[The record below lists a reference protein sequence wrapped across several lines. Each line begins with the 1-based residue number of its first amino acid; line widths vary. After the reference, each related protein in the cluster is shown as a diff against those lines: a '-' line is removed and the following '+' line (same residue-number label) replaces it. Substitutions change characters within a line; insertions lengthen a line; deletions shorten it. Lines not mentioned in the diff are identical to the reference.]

1 MQGISS
7 KPLSFGNPENKK
19 KYQNYDYNTDFDI
32 NLYETF
38 YRSHDPQIGRF
49 LQLDPK
55 PTDFESLYAAMGNN
69 PIRNIDILGDSIG
82 PNRTV
87 PVNVYVISLTK
98 DNTLKLDYQRLF
110 KSAGGGKT
118 VILNADAL
126 NGDAADKIK
135 SHLGDD
141 GYVNTMVVD
150 YHRSDYDKM
159 DGKGKDGFYTSLSK
173 GYTGDKTSVL
183 LGMCWAGGL
192 ELSANDKQNL
202 PDYTAGISE
211 KLDKATVYGLKT
223 EANSIGFRLSGNFGV
238 LNPAYYGGNN
248 KWARHERAFESEWTV
263 SSYNAATGKY
273 VTNDIY
279 KTVSLTTKG
288 VISVTAPLKLTSTN
302 IPFK

>member
-1 MQGISS
+1 MSGISS
-7 KPLSFGNPENKK
+7 KALNGVAENKI
-19 KYQNYDYNTDFDI
+19 KYNGYENNTDFDL
-32 NLYETF
+32 NLNESF
-38 YRSHDPQIGRF
+38 YRTHDPQIGRF

-98 DNTLKLDYQRLF
+98 DNTLKLDYQRLL

-159 DGKGKDGFYTSLSK
+159 DGKWKDDFYTSLSK

-192 ELSANDKQNL
+192 DFADRDPDNL
-202 PDYTAGISE
+202 PDLTMGIS
-211 KLDKATVYGLKT
+211 KQLDKATVYGLKT
-223 EANSIGFRLSGNFGV
+223 EANSICFYLGGNFGV
-238 LNPAYYGGNN
+238 LNPAYYGGSN
-248 KWARHERAFESEWTV
+248 KWARHERGFESEWSI
-263 SSYNAATGKY
+263 SSFNPAAGKY
-273 VTNDIY
+273 VTNEVN
-279 KTVSLTTKG
+279 KTVRLTSKG
-288 VISVTAPLKLTSTN
+288 VISVTAPPKITSTD

>member
-55 PTDFESLYAAMGNN
+55 PTDFESLYTAMGNN

-82 PNRTV
+82 PNRTKPVNIYIV
-87 PVNVYVISLTK
+87 PVAK
-98 DNTLKLDYQRLF
+98 DNVIVWDTRRLRATNGKYETLLLH
-110 KSAGGGKT
+110 T
-118 VILNADAL
+118 NNLNE
-126 NGDAADKIK
+126 NAANTIK
-135 SHLGDD
+135 EFLGDD
-141 GYVNTMVVD
+141 GYINTMVVD

-159 DGKGKDGFYTSLSK
+159 SQEGKDNFYTSLSE
-173 GYTGDKTSVL
+173 GYAGDKTNVL

-192 ELSANDKQNL
+192 DFSANDPDNL
-202 PDYTAGISE
+202 PDLTAGISE

-223 EANSIGFRLSGNFGV
+223 EANSISFNRSGNFGV
-238 LNPAYYGGNN
+238 YNPLYEVDSK
-248 KWARHERAFESEWTV
+248 KWRRHERAFESEWTV
-263 SSYNAATGKY
+263 TSFNPSAGKY
-273 VTNDIY
+273 VTNDVY
-279 KTVSLTTKG
+279 KTVKLTLKG
-288 VISVTAPLKLTSTN
+288 DISVTAPPK
-302 IPFK
+302 